1 MCEQHGEC
9 TCHAHASAVLSDFL
23 MLHWLAGAKRLGH
36 GDDAAGY
43 WDLHIGED
51 LRHGKQMIEDV
62 VVPLTEK

>member
-1 MCEQHGEC
+1 MRLLSPWLGKLSPIVYTL
-9 TCHAHASAVLSDFL
+9 TCHCI
-23 MLHWLAGAKRLGH
+23 AGAKRLGH

>member
-1 MCEQHGEC
+1 M
-9 TCHAHASAVLSDFL
+9 D
-23 MLHWLAGAKRLGH
+23 GAKRLGH